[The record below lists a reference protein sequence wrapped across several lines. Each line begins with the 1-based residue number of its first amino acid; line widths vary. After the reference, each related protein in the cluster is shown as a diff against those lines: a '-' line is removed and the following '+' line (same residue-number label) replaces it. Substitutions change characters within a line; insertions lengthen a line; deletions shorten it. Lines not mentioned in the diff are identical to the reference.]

1 MKREYARLKKKI
13 LSRMDVKEYN
23 EIIRVMADDVYNSTD
38 YDVII
43 PVARKCSSLYM
54 ALLPLVKE
62 EWDGSIEETHEQ
74 HMLAGNAKE
83 TVVLTDR
90 ALDWVI
96 WNIKRNAK
104 NETVGKK
111 IRHILLLDDIIIHG
125 RTLSRIRQTLVEA
138 FQEAGIAEHEY
149 VIKIATFA
157 VNRRGLLIDTS
168 KIANTKNVREYRSSD
183 WRPFSGK
190 IVDMIYLMGQT
201 YTSYVPKL
209 IFPMNSDSGKKIKE
223 FLSRNDRISEITD
236 PARKDLG
243 VRVYACVAEPEAA
256 YALCESYR
264 IFEFTNQQEYAFVP
278 MVSMRAV
285 NEECLN
291 AYIDALFRCRILEQR
306 KRQEAGDEIRTFL
319 DQCSGEYRYR
329 LALYA
334 ISAFAGWKFL
344 QESIGITNQAEY
356 NRYDQEVENYN
367 FYFVGIKSFEE
378 LCGQNTALPDL
389 SSEFAAQY
397 DRIMTPEVI
406 QKALDMIARDEFM
419 KQLTDSVEDILK
431 REREKSKEAG
441 RQIKGDVIG
450 KLFTI
455 NHEIDEA
462 LYRKADR
469 TDKRGIWDR
478 VRGIPLSDII
488 AILVRE
494 GSRSLQE
501 VFTAL
506 LEITDYGKASIVTR
520 CFEES
525 KTERYYIS
533 LVHAGEENYQY
544 YITHYLPVLYG
555 LCMLEFRRHDMSNP
569 TEKEKYLDRFYQD
582 NPPSEYLDLD
592 RENLLSSETLT
603 ELRDIV
609 YEAPLFRSMDES
621 TKEALY
627 NAIKLA
633 KDFIEG
639 QQDGLNK

>member
-1 MKREYARLKKKI
+1 MKTEYARLKKKI
-13 LSRMDVKEYN
+13 LRRMDVKEYN
-23 EIIRVMADDVYNSTD
+23 EIIRVLADDIYNSTD

-54 ALLPLVKE
+54 ALLPLVIE
-62 EWDGSIEETHEQ
+62 EWDGSIEETHERR
-74 HMLAGNAKE
+74 MRAENPKE

-96 WNIKRNAK
+96 WNIKRNAE
-104 NETVGKK
+104 NEAVGKR
-111 IRHILLLDDIIIHG
+111 IRRILLLDDIIIHG
-125 RTLSRIRQTLVEA
+125 RTLSRIRQILIKA
-138 FQEAGIAEHEY
+138 FQEAGIPEDEY
-149 VIKIATFA
+149 AIEIATFA

-168 KIANTKNVREYRSSD
+168 EIANMKNVRVYMSSD

-190 IVDMIYLMGQT
+190 IVDIIYLMGQT
-201 YTSYVPKL
+201 YTSYVPRL
-209 IFPMNSDSGKKIKE
+209 TFSMNSDSGKKIKE
-223 FLSRNDRISEITD
+223 FIDRNTNIFEITD

-243 VRVYACVAEPEAA
+243 VKVYACVAEPGAA

-278 MVSMRAV
+278 MISMRVV

-306 KRQEAGDEIRTFL
+306 KGLETGSEIRTFL
-319 DQCSGEYRYR
+319 AQCSGEYRYR
-329 LALYA
+329 LSLYA
-334 ISAFAGWKFL
+334 LSAFAGWKFL
-344 QESIGITNQAEY
+344 KESIGITNLLEY
-356 NRYDQEVENYN
+356 NRYDQEIEDYN
-367 FYFVGIKSFEE
+367 FYVVGIKSYED
-378 LCGQNTALPDL
+378 LCEQNVALPDL
-389 SSEFAAQY
+389 SGEFAAQY
-397 DRIMTPEVI
+397 DRIMTPYMI
-406 QKALDMIARDEFM
+406 QKASASIARDGFM
-419 KQLTDSVEDILK
+419 QQLEDSIEDILK
-431 REREKSKEAG
+431 KEQEKSKEAG

-469 TDKRGIWDR
+469 KNEKEICDR

-488 AILVRE
+488 AILVQE
-494 GSRSLQE
+494 GSRTLQE
-501 VFTAL
+501 VFAAL
-506 LEITDYGKASIVTR
+506 LEITDYGKASIVTH

-555 LCMLEFRRHDMSNP
+555 LCMLEFRRNDMSKP
-569 TEKEKYLDRFYQD
+569 AEKEKYLDRFYQD
-582 NPPSEYLDLD
+582 NPSTEYLDLD
-592 RENLLSSETLT
+592 KENLLSSETLS

-609 YEAPLFRSMDES
+609 YEAAQSRPLDES
-621 TKEALY
+621 TKEALHS
-627 NAIKLA
+627 AIRLTKE
-633 KDFIEG
+633 FM
-639 QQDGLNK
+639 